1 MLDMTDFVLNLVHAF
16 NSFFLFFFHSY
27 VRYNKA
33 ALTNGIKYIDKIE
46 STRKDAKVYFLRY
59 QDFISGKIGIIH

>member
-16 NSFFLFFFHSY
+16 NSFFLFFFYSY

-46 STRKDAKVYFLRY
+46 STRKDAKVYFLGY